1 MDRRPDFQLHNFD
14 VIRFASYR
22 TACKLRYVQK
32 YTNLHLIDI
41 WNVIEAFRENG
52 LNTLDPQ
59 NEISVAKL
67 ETLISSLYHNLNKRL
82 PVAQHVPVEAKAGI
96 LLNWLLTAFGGGDCT
111 KIRVF
116 SIKVA
121 LAIMCSGKLVDKLRY
136 IFSQISDGQGQLM
149 HWKSSQFLAD
159 LLALPAAVYES
170 PSFHYKDGLET
181 ELFPLNNRI
190 TVNDFIATLIIE
202 PGPPT
207 LVWLNLLQKLA
218 ALESVVHPTICNA
231 CNKENF
237 TGKILVSKNTNF

>member
-1 MDRRPDFQLHNFD
+1 MDRPELQSFD

-22 TACKLRYVQK
+22 TACKLRFLQK

-82 PVAQHVPVEAKAGI
+82 PISQHVQVENKASV
-96 LLNWLLTAFGGGDCT
+96 LLNWLLTTYCAADCG

-121 LAIMCSGKLVDKLRY
+121 LAVMCAGKIVDKLR
-136 IFSQISDGQGQLM
+136 
-149 HWKSSQFLAD
+149 
-159 LLALPAAVYES
+159 
-170 PSFHYKDGLET
+170 
-181 ELFPLNNRI
+181 
-190 TVNDFIATLIIE
+190 
-202 PGPPT
+202 
-207 LVWLNLLQKLA
+207 
-218 ALESVVHPTICNA
+218 
-231 CNKENF
+231 
-237 TGKILVSKNTNF
+237 